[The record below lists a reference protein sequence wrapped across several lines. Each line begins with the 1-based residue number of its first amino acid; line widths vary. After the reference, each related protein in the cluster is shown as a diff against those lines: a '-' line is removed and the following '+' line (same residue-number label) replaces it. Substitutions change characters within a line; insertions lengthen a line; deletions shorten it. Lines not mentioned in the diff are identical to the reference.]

1 MSPMG
6 VDTSL
11 KWSLSAISL
20 RANHY
25 CRDTGELIV
34 LSILEWLKRALHVT
48 FYNFTTQCVQQSL

>member
-25 CRDTGELIV
+25 YRDTGELIV
-34 LSILEWLKRALHVT
+34 LSILEWLKQA
-48 FYNFTTQCVQQSL
+48 